1 MRVYCQ
7 KCWFNYIHFEYIVF
21 CQSVGPIM
29 SIVSIL
35 SKLSCLLSECLANYV
50 HCQYLSKLSCLLSE
64 CWANYVHFQYFVK
77 IVTSIVRVFGQLC
90 PLSVFCQNCHVY
102 CQSVGPIMSIVNI
115 LSKLSCLLSECWASY
130 VHCQYFVKIVMSIVI
145 VLAQVCLSSEYCQN
159 CQSVGSIIS
168 IVNILSKL
176 SCLLSEC
183 WTIYVH
189 CQYIVKHIISVV
201 HVWSQILS

>member
-1 MRVYCQ
+1 VSHWFVYCYN
-7 KCWFNYIHFEYIVF
+7 CPLSVYCPEYIHWGYI
-21 CQSVGPIM
+21 
-29 SIVSIL
+29 
-35 SKLSCLLSECLANYV
+35 
-50 HCQYLSKLSCLLSE
+50 
-64 CWANYVHFQYFVK
+64 VK
-77 IVTSIVRVFGQLC
+77 IVLPIVKLYPLWILPILCKVQDKAMPGIVNIVMSIFRVLGQLC
-90 PLSVFCQNCHVY
+90 PLSLFCQNCHVY